1 MSLDPRTSHTLRE
14 EDLSRLVFF
23 ISGMRAG
30 TTVFRKMMSS
40 HPQVRDR
47 GEIFSSNNPQ
57 GYYRYFR
64 EQITQEPD
72 LVYPEH
78 HGRVFL
84 SYIASQV
91 PREGMMLFDVKY
103 EHLNLVPEPAVLP
116 FANPLLLRLIKRSR
130 IKVVHLRRQHF
141 YSVVSNLVAAQ
152 TGRYHL
158 DAQDGKPLPEKRSVA
173 ADRSAVLSAMKRRK
187 RTTDIVDNSFDD
199 QQRLSLDYESIFDE
213 QGDFRAEVVTRLAAF
228 LGLEDAFERVPMMKK
243 VIDEPLSQ
251 VISNFEE
258 IRDLASLTL

>member
-1 MSLDPRTSHTLRE
+1 MNLEPKLSHTLRE

-40 HPQVRDR
+40 HPLVRDR
-47 GEIFSSNNPQ
+47 GEIFSANNPQ

-64 EQITQEPD
+64 EQVAQEPD

-78 HGRVFL
+78 HGRIFL
-84 SYIASQV
+84 AYIASQV
-91 PREGMMLFDVKY
+91 PREGMLLFDVKY

-141 YSVVSNLVAAQ
+141 YSVVSNLVAMQ
-152 TGRYHL
+152 TGRFHMDL
-158 DAQDGKPLPEKRSVA
+158 QDGKPLPEKRTVV
-173 ADRSAVLSAMKRRK
+173 ADRTAVLSAMKRRK

-199 QQRLSLDYESIFDE
+199 AQRLSLDYESIFDE
-213 QGDFRAEVVTRLAAF
+213 QGDFRADVVQRLAGF
-228 LGLEDAFERVPMMKK
+228 LGVEDAFERIPMMKK
-243 VIDEPLSQ
+243 IIDEPLSQ
-251 VISNFEE
+251 VISNFDD
-258 IRDLASLTL
+258 IKDLESITL